1 MFMTHSD
8 FFEEEFSYDLF
19 KDLSYPRI
27 ITPMEENVF
36 GTLLDS
42 DLSKAHITEDPLIK
56 HYAEANH
63 FLNHNMSL
71 RRTRFALK
79 VKFFFKD
86 AFSRKPKAKKPKS
99 AKSKRRKS
107 KRK

>member
-1 MFMTHSD
+1 MTHSD
-8 FFEEEFSYDLF
+8 FFEEEFSFDLF

-27 ITPMEENVF
+27 ITPADESVF

-42 DLSKAHITEDPLIK
+42 DLLKAHITEDPLIK
-56 HYAEANH
+56 HYAAANH

-79 VKFFFKD
+79 MKFFFKD
-86 AFSRKPKAKKPKS
+86 LFGRKPKAKKPKS
-99 AKSKRRKS
+99 AKSGPRKS
-107 KRK
+107 TRK